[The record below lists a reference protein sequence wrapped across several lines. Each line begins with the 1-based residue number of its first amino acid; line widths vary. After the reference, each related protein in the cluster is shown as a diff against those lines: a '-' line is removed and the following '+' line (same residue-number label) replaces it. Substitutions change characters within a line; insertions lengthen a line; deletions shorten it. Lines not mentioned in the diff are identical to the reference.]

1 MKKFPNKIIDGLKN
15 PPVWGKVVNFISTIA
30 FIVVTLYLL
39 TVKDSSPVISAISYA
54 VFALSALSLA
64 YTVYLVIITA
74 PSIKRNIISSL
85 EKCEFTDRLLKN
97 YDFRTVIFTIGSF
110 AMSVIFGAFNA
121 YMGIKNLS
129 VWYGALAFYYISL
142 AFIRGGVLGHYKKNA
157 DKSNEENELQS
168 QLSKAKIYRNSGI
181 TLLVLNAA
189 LSFAVVQMI
198 VSDAHFSYAG
208 WTIFAYA
215 AYAFYKISMA
225 IVNLVRAHKNKDLT
239 IRAIRD
245 INLTDATV
253 SILALQT
260 ALLTTF
266 SDESV
271 NIGTANAITG
281 SVVCVIAIG
290 LGIYMIVS
298 AHKNI
303 KTLNK
308 EIDSNER

>member
-1 MKKFPNKIIDGLKN
+1 MKNFPSRILDRLKC
-15 PPVWGKVVNFISTIA
+15 PPVWGKVVNFITTLVC
-30 FIVVTLYLL
+30 VVASLCLL
-39 TVKDSSPVISAISYA
+39 AVKNGGLILSVISYV

-74 PSIKRNIISSL
+74 PEIKKNIVALL
-85 EKCEFTDRLLKN
+85 EKNKFTDRLLKN
-97 YDFRTVIFTIGSF
+97 YVFRTVIFTIGSF
-110 AMSVIFGAFNA
+110 VMSVIFGAFNG
-121 YMGIKNLS
+121 YMGIKNRS
-129 VWYGALAFYYISL
+129 IWYGALAFYYVSL
-142 AFIRGGVLGHYKKNA
+142 AFIRGGVLNCHKKNIR
-157 DKSNEENELQS
+157 KSAEENKLQTN
-168 QLSKAKIYRNSGI
+168 LSKAKIYKNSGI
-181 TLLVLNAA
+181 ILLILNAA
-189 LSFAVVQMI
+189 LSSAVVQMI
-198 VSDAHFSYAG
+198 VSGAHFSYFG

-225 IVNLVRAHKNKDLT
+225 IINIVRAHKNPDLT

-271 NIGTANAITG
+271 NIGMVNALTG
-281 SVVCVIAIG
+281 SVVCLFSIG
-290 LGIYMIVS
+290 LGIYMIAS

-303 KTLNK
+303 TLNK
-308 EIDSNER
+308 EIDCNE